1 MVDFKY
7 YDGGQDIYVRIRNA
21 NGIVIDRIYDVPESQ
36 WNDCRLTT
44 LSFAGFFLL
53 LQKTLVVFY
62 ARTYMNSHLISD
74 YCQVC

>member
-21 NGIVIDRIYDVPESQ
+21 NGIIIDRIYDVPESQ

-44 LSFAGFFLL
+44 VSFAGLFSFNFLR
-53 LQKTLVVFY
+53 
-62 ARTYMNSHLISD
+62 ALISIRNLF
-74 YCQVC
+74 